1 MSEISAFGV
10 IHKAAPKPV
19 DPPEDYIP
27 GSRHKVYGRMP
38 RVKGPEHT
46 ALTRAGNKY
55 REHRNK
61 KTRGTISGA
70 ATTGVLGIGAL
81 GVKNK
86 KAKAAFGI
94 GAGITG
100 AATLGHNL
108 HQGRKEKQWKKKRD
122 KADTAYEK
130 VLTAKYPHVL

>member
-1 MSEISAFGV
+1 MSELSAFGV
-10 IHKAAPKPV
+10 IHKAAFKPV
-19 DPPEDYIP
+19 E
-27 GSRHKVYGRMP
+27 
-38 RVKGPEHT
+38 VKGPEHT

-61 KTRGTISGA
+61 KTRGTLSGVV
-70 ATTGVLGIGAL
+70 TTGFLGTGAL

-86 KAKAAFGI
+86 KAKAALGI

-100 AATLGHNL
+100 AATLGHGL
-108 HQGRKEKQWKKKRD
+108 YQGRKEKQWKKKRD

-130 VLTAKYPHVL
+130 VLTAKYPNAI